1 MEGGVDRGVC
11 EGIESTG
18 SKVTEM
24 DTVGG
29 NTEEVFEDIFVSIV
43 VAQGWL
49 LEMVSQQRDNNR
61 EFRAC

>member
-1 MEGGVDRGVC
+1 
-11 EGIESTG
+11 
-18 SKVTEM
+18 M

-29 NTEEVFEDIFVSIV
+29 NTKEVFEDIFGSII

-49 LEMVSQQRDNNR
+49 LEISIHERDDDR